1 MPVLFTLA
9 LDESGVTAWYN
20 SGEIYLM
27 KIDNNTSSG
36 LKGQMETEIRQYLT
50 ETVDVGGQAYSQHK
64 LVQRISLFENKV
76 YPGGKFDKQ
85 GNYKGWYDII
95 TPRIN
100 GEIKNIDWDTKDLV
114 VHPDPESA
122 LYEVPCIITNLKLRE
137 YLRTTGQ
144 AEEINSTVEEG
155 SGWGNFVLKKVKKT
169 YERADLKNFYVIN
182 QTAECLD
189 ESPVIER
196 HQFCASDLWG
206 KVGAWENVKEVIEG
220 SGGMKEYKETV
231 GGQAKSTTI
240 PYFEIFERNGEVS
253 VKDLKEA
260 HGEKPSG
267 GDENKYVF
275 AKIIASGK
283 NSETTG
289 VTIDFL
295 LYAEEMKGK
304 SNKDIYKEFHRGRY
318 KGKWFREGLYE
329 LLMDCQVRANQIG
342 NQLTR
347 GLEYASTLLLTDDN
361 KLIVQNIMTDV
372 KNGDIVRSK
381 NLRQVDLKM
390 HAADQLLLDW
400 NRNLQLAN
408 DIANNSEVVQGEAL
422 PSGTTL
428 GAYNML
434 NTNAN
439 KLFVFIREKLAIPFS
454 EMFNEQVVPNLIKD
468 ITANDVLALT
478 GDSDMLERLRQLVA
492 QDWYLANLVAIGPH
506 SPEMGQML
514 KQQKIEELNKRPQLL
529 MQGIKTLFDG
539 FVPRAVVDI
548 SGEAL
553 NIAAELTNLAN
564 FIALE
569 VDPMRRTALV
579 EMAMKKQGIDVGRL
593 PKTPPMPQPTPSPI
607 QPQREKLAPM
617 K

>member
-1 MPVLFTLA
+1 M
-9 LDESGVTAWYN
+9 E
-20 SGEIYLM
+20 
-27 KIDNNTSSG
+27 IDNNTSSG
-36 LKGQMETEIRQYLT
+36 LKGQMETEIRQYFT

-76 YPGGKFDKQ
+76 YPTGKFDKQ
-85 GNYKGWYDII
+85 GNYKFWFDII
-95 TPRIN
+95 TPRID
-100 GEIKNIDWDTKDLV
+100 GEVKNVDWDNKDLV
-114 VHPDPESA
+114 VHSDPESE
-122 LYEVPCIITNLKLRE
+122 LYEVPCIITNLKLKE

-169 YERADLKNFYVIN
+169 YERVDLKNFYVIN
-182 QTAECLD
+182 QTAEHLE

-196 HQFCASDLWG
+196 HQFCSSDMWG
-206 KVGAWENVKEVIEG
+206 KVDVWDNVKEVIEG
-220 SGGMKEYKETV
+220 SGGEKEYKETA
-231 GGQAKSTTI
+231 GGQAKATTI
-240 PYFEIFERNGEVS
+240 PYYEIYERNGEVS

-260 HGEKPSG
+260 HGKKPAE
-267 GDENKYVF
+267 GDENRFVF
-275 AKIIASGK
+275 AKVIASGK

-289 VTIDFL
+289 VTIDFI

-304 SNKDIYKEFHRGRY
+304 TNKDIYKEFHRGRY
-318 KGKWFREGLYE
+318 KGKWMREGLYE

-347 GLEYASTLLLTDDN
+347 GLEYASTLLLTDES
-361 KLIVQNIMTDV
+361 KLIVQNIMSDI
-372 KNGDIVRSK
+372 KSGDIVRSK

-408 DIANNSEVVQGEAL
+408 EIANSSEVVQGEAL

-468 ITANDVLALT
+468 ITVDDILALT
-478 GDSDMLERLRQLVA
+478 GDSSLLERLRHLIV
-492 QDWYLANLVAIGPH
+492 QDWYLHNLVAIGPH
-506 SPEMGQML
+506 SPEMGTIL
-514 KQQKIEELNKRPQLL
+514 KQQKMEELNSRPQLL
-529 MQGIKTLFDG
+529 MKGIETLFEG
-539 FVPRAVVDI
+539 FIPRAVVDI

-569 VDPMRRTALV
+569 VDPVRRTALV
-579 EMAMKKQGIDVGRL
+579 EMAMKKQGIDVGKL
-593 PKTPPMPQPTPSPI
+593 PKTPPAPPPSQVTPSPM